1 MLKAN
6 ELKAEMAREGLT
18 IKRLAEALVM
28 HPATLSNKIN
38 GKTEFGCDE
47 MMKIGDILHLSQKR
61 MADIFFGH

>member
-1 MLKAN
+1 
-6 ELKAEMAREGLT
+6 
-18 IKRLAEALVM
+18 M